1 MTDEAKRETLMLLG
15 AGAAGVMMAGST
27 QAQTAT
33 STRPEVRGSM
43 SAGRERLARSDLR
56 GAIARFREAVRLAPE
71 DAQAHYQLA
80 LALRRTGAAREAR
93 AEYETAR
100 RLAPYLRW

>member
-1 MTDEAKRETLMLLG
+1 
-15 AGAAGVMMAGST
+15 
-27 QAQTAT
+27 
-33 STRPEVRGSM
+33 M
-43 SAGRERLARSDLR
+43 SGGRERLAHGDLR
-56 GAIARFREAVRLAPE
+56 GAIARFREAARLAPE

-80 LALRRTGAAREAR
+80 LALRKSGATREAR